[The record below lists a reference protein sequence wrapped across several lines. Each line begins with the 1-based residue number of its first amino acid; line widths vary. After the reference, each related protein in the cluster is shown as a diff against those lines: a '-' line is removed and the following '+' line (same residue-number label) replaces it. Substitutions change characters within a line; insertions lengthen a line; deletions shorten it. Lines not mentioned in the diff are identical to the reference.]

1 MPIAKSAH
9 VHPTAI
15 VDPEADLGEDVVV
28 GPRVVIEGHVQVGP
42 GCVLKN
48 GAHLIGPLT
57 MGGHNTVHSYAV
69 LGDAPQH
76 LKYNGDLTRLEIG
89 EQNVFRE
96 HVTVH
101 RAATPGGVTRL
112 GNRNF
117 LMANSHVGHDSIV
130 GNNCILVNAALV
142 GGHAVIQDNAML
154 SGGSAVHQ
162 FARVGRLAL
171 LGGLSGASMDL
182 PPFMILQ
189 YINVIAGVNVIGM
202 RRAGVSNGAIDAIR
216 KAFHVIYRSDM
227 LLKTSLAQVERDHG
241 HVPEVAELLAF
252 IRASKRGIS
261 LDCNRQAA

>member
-1 MPIAKSAH
+1 MPIAQSARI
-9 VHPTAI
+9 HPTAL
-15 VDPEADLGEDVVV
+15 VDPEADLGEDVSV
-28 GPRVVIEGHVQVGP
+28 GPHVVLEGPVRVGP

-76 LKYNGDLTRLEIG
+76 LKYDGAPTRVEIG

-101 RAATPGGVTRL
+101 RAATPGGVTRI

-117 LMANSHVGHDSIV
+117 LMANSHVGHDAIV

-171 LGGLSGASMDL
+171 LGGLSGASMDV

-216 KAFHVIYRSDM
+216 KAFHAIYRSDT

>member
-1 MPIAKSAH
+1 LI
-9 VHPTAI
+9 
-15 VDPEADLGEDVVV
+15 DPEADIGEEVQI
-28 GPRVVIEGHVQVGP
+28 GPHVVIEGPVHVGP

-76 LKYNGDLTRLEIG
+76 LKHAGGVTRLEIG
-89 EQNVFRE
+89 EQNTFRE

-101 RAATPGGVTRL
+101 RANTPGGATRI

-117 LMANSHVGHDSIV
+117 LMANSHVGHDAVI

-142 GGHAVIQDNAML
+142 GGHAILEDNCML

-171 LGGLSGASMDL
+171 LGGLSGASRDL

-189 YINVIAGVNVIGM
+189 YINIVAGVNVIGM
-202 RRAGVSNGAIDAIR
+202 RRAGVSNGAIAAVR
-216 KAFHVIYRSDM
+216 KAFHIIYRSD
-227 LLKTSLAQVERDHG
+227 LLLSNSLPLVDRDLG
-241 HVPEVAELLAF
+241 HVPEVAELVAF

-261 LDCNRQAA
+261 LDCDRQAA